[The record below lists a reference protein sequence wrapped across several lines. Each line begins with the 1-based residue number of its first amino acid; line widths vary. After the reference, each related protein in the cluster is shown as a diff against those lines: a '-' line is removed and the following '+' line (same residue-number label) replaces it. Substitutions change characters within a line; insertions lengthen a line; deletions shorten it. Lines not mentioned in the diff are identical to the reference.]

1 MKYYINVLRLIA
13 TLSVVLLHTSA
24 GVLDNN
30 FNNDQYEFS
39 YGFYKQINQYA
50 VPVFV
55 LISGFL
61 FNNPNKYIDYKLLFT
76 KYVRRIALALLLFGL
91 PMCVI
96 ESLLFEHESIF
107 IAICNFVR
115 GHSWSHMWY
124 LYMLICLYLMT
135 PIIKPF
141 LIHSSKRELE
151 IGLCILFMVSSILPS
166 LNYYIMPI
174 TSWMVLPPYIF
185 IYMLGYYLGYVEQF
199 KISKRHLLLLLAI
212 FIVAIVIKVSCNIY
226 DTIYYDIIVVCG
238 ASILFILFKRQDSH
252 WKLADHLS
260 KYCFGVYLTHPIWIN
275 FAYKYLHILPHDYF
289 NPWISILLFFLCFSI
304 LSFITSFLLMK
315 VPFFR
320 HYVL

>member
-30 FNNDQYEFS
+30 FNNGQYEFS

-96 ESLLFEHESIF
+96 ESILFEHDSIF

-124 LYMLICLYLMT
+124 LYMLICLYLIT

-141 LIHSSKRELE
+141 LIHSCKRDLE
-151 IGLCILFMVSSILPS
+151 VGLCILFMVSSILPS
-166 LNYYIMPI
+166 INYYIMPI
-174 TSWMVLPPYIF
+174 TSWMILPPYIF
-185 IYMLGYYLGYVEQF
+185 IYLLGYYLGYVEQF
-199 KISKRHLLLLLAI
+199 KISKSHLLLLLAI

-226 DTIYYDIIVVCG
+226 DTIYYDVIVIYGAFII
-238 ASILFILFKRQDSH
+238 FMLFKKFDSH
-252 WKLADHLS
+252 WKISDQLA

-275 FAYKYLHILPHDYF
+275 FAYKYLHVIPHHYY
-289 NPWISILLFFLCFSI
+289 NPWISILFFGICFTI
-304 LSFITSFLLMK
+304 LSFATSMVLMK
-315 VPFFR
+315 IPFLKK
-320 HYVL
+320 YVL